1 MIWNVKKF
9 LLFASNSE
17 NISIIWCLEKFV
29 VLCKLLQVSN
39 SLQVAVMFEKE
50 KVNVKLEKDGFCF
63 YNFFILQIIS

>member
-50 KVNVKLEKDGFCF
+50 
-63 YNFFILQIIS
+63 S

>member
-9 LLFASNSE
+9 LLLFASNSE
-17 NISIIWCLEKFV
+17 NISIIWCLETFV

-50 KVNVKLEKDGFCF
+50 NVHVK
-63 YNFFILQIIS
+63 